1 MAGNPGSG
9 RAKALASIIALI
21 GLLMIV
27 AGAVTWYMV
36 QDNLKD
42 AKITVAEDADMLAG
56 DDVDG
61 PFSAYAQA
69 QVIDKHALESTG
81 GKTYA
86 ELDREDPLREVAMD
100 ASFLR
105 ASLFTSVVAF
115 GVAAM
120 AMGLGLTLVL
130 AALALMSLAKAANA
144 VPRAVATGTAG
155 GSGPSGTTGATR
167 A

>member
-1 MAGNPGSG
+1 MAKGSG
-9 RAKALASIIALI
+9 TTKMLAVIVAII
-21 GLLMIV
+21 GVVMIV

-36 QDNLKD
+36 QDQLSD
-42 AKITVAEDADMLAG
+42 ARITVAEDADMLAG

-61 PFSAYAQA
+61 PFSAYAEA
-69 QVIDKHALESTG
+69 QIIDKHALEATG

-86 ELDREDPLREVAMD
+86 ELDREDPLRETAMS

-120 AMGLGLTLVL
+120 AMGMGLTLLLV
-130 AALALMSLAKAANA
+130 ALALMAVARAANHA
-144 VPRAVATGTAG
+144 GRTGPDVRPTTA
-155 GSGPSGTTGATR
+155 
-167 A
+167 

>member
-1 MAGNPGSG
+1 MLGAAFPTRGEIVAKGSG
-9 RAKALASIIALI
+9 TTKMFAVIVAII
-21 GLLMIV
+21 GVVMIV

-36 QDNLKD
+36 QDQLSD
-42 AKITVAEDADMLAG
+42 ARITVAEDADMLAG

-61 PFSAYAQA
+61 PFSAYAEA
-69 QVIDKHALESTG
+69 QIIDKHALEATG

-86 ELDREDPLREVAMD
+86 ELEREDPLRETAMS

-120 AMGLGLTLVL
+120 AMGLGITLVL
-130 AALALMSLAKAANA
+130 VALALMAVARAANHA
-144 VPRAVATGTAG
+144 AHTGPDAR
-155 GSGPSGTTGATR
+155 PSTT
-167 A
+167 